1 VDGLLCRSLV
11 YAPTFDRT
19 SLGEP
24 MPGTGVRTRGG
35 YEYRNV
41 IFFGHWQHY
50 SAGTCLSF
58 FRRFFP
64 LLSANE
70 NAALTQVGKGTPMGE
85 LMRRYWHP
93 IAAVPE
99 LNARP
104 TKAIRLLGEDL
115 VLYKDR
121 SGTLGLIDKLC
132 AHRRVDLTYGIPEEN
147 GLRCMYHGWM
157 FDETGQCI
165 EQPFEETVHPDGRFK
180 EKVKVSA
187 YPVEAVGGLIFAYL
201 GPQPTPLVPHWDFL
215 VDEHSFRQVN
225 ILELPANWLQCQENS
240 LDPVHLEWLHNYWS
254 NYQRELAGDIAS
266 TARPTFAHEKIG
278 FDIFDYGII
287 KRRVFQGY
295 TEDDADWSVGH
306 SVLFPNI
313 LANPTQFRV
322 PIDDTHTLHLDYV
335 SRRLPDD
342 VPAPPADDIEVYHP
356 PLYGEDGRNI
366 INYTFGQDYM
376 AWVSQ
381 GPVGRRDLEKLGES
395 DKGIILFRKQLR
407 DQMAIVEDGGD
418 PMNVFRDPAENVRIE
433 LPNETKAVAK
443 GMKSG
448 RVQGNN
454 RNEIPAWA
462 NPAPWAGYGMKYYVD
477 RAYDEKEKA
486 Q

>member
-1 VDGLLCRSLV
+1 
-11 YAPTFDRT
+11 
-19 SLGEP
+19 
-24 MPGTGVRTRGG
+24 M
-35 YEYRNV
+35 
-41 IFFGHWQHY
+41 
-50 SAGTCLSF
+50 
-58 FRRFFP
+58 
-64 LLSANE
+64 LSANE